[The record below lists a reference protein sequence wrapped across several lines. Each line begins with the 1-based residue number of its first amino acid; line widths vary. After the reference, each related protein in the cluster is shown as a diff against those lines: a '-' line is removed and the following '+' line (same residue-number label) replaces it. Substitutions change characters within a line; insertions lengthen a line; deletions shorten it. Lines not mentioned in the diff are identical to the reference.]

1 MMIKRTE
8 EYILKNNMIQ
18 PGDKVLAAVSGGA
31 DSVCM
36 LMILKSLS
44 DKMGFTLEAVHVEH
58 GIRGAESRADAG
70 FTVQLC
76 QKLGVVCHMEP
87 VDVPSY
93 AEKAGLGLEEAARI
107 LRYGI
112 FEKLAALEKAKVA
125 VAHHQE
131 DNAETVIFQMVRGS
145 GVKGLTGIHPV
156 SDKNGITYIRPLLFA
171 SRTEIEEFLHD
182 AGQSFATDATN
193 MDTAYSRNK
202 LRHDVFPMLEQ
213 INDQAVRHINESARQ
228 LDIMYDFYEKQL
240 KDACGKAIHRK
251 GSQVILGIEAF
262 NRLHPALQS
271 GVARECIHMA
281 AGRLKDIGSVHIG
294 MLMELTGMQS
304 GKAVNLPYGIT
315 AVRSYDQIVLSS
327 GHEEGQ
333 GKVVDNDD
341 RSEITVNA
349 AMLSDILEDG
359 SFMEIKLGDSGG
371 KIALRVFDFDGKMD
385 EIPKKPYTKW
395 LDYDKM
401 KKGFEIRKRR
411 AGDYIVVDDEG
422 HRKKLKAFFINE
434 KVPAAIRNDLWL
446 IAQDS
451 SIQSIMGY
459 RSAQSAL
466 VTASTQE
473 VLDITFFTEAE

>member
-1 MMIKRTE
+1 
-8 EYILKNNMIQ
+8 
-18 PGDKVLAAVSGGA
+18 
-31 DSVCM
+31 
-36 LMILKSLS
+36 
-44 DKMGFTLEAVHVEH
+44 
-58 GIRGAESRADAG
+58 
-70 FTVQLC
+70 
-76 QKLGVVCHMEP
+76 
-87 VDVPSY
+87 
-93 AEKAGLGLEEAARI
+93 
-107 LRYGI
+107 
-112 FEKLAALEKAKVA
+112 
-125 VAHHQE
+125 
-131 DNAETVIFQMVRGS
+131 
-145 GVKGLTGIHPV
+145 
-156 SDKNGITYIRPLLFA
+156 
-171 SRTEIEEFLHD
+171 
-182 AGQSFATDATN
+182 

-228 LDIMYDFYEKQL
+228 LDIMYDLYEKQL

-451 SIQSIMGY
+451 SIQSIIGY

-466 VTASTQE
+466 VTKSTKE
-473 VLDITFFTEAE
+473 VLEITFFMEEE